1 MVSHSSSHNELKQ
14 NHMAFQNRKSFHTVF
29 LYYNNMHTDF
39 SQMIDNL
46 DMRCYYFFSLVYQM
60 IENAFFVVVILV
72 LFLNNGTYS
81 LLR

>member
-1 MVSHSSSHNELKQ
+1 
-14 NHMAFQNRKSFHTVF
+14 
-29 LYYNNMHTDF
+29 MHTDF